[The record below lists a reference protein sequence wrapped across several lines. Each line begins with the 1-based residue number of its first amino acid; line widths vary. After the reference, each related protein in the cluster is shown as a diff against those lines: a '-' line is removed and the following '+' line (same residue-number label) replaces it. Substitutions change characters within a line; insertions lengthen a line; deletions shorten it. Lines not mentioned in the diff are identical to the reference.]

1 MKILSARAQA
11 LENIFFNEQDQEL
24 TELIS
29 KQKDERDQI
38 FALRSLSGISNKSV
52 LDNAVK
58 LGMNATTFS
67 ALCLIPL
74 LKVAWSDHNC
84 DQKESHVIL
93 EFAAENGIEVDSA
106 PYKLLQSWLSKEI
119 NSNLFIIWK
128 EYVHSL
134 EETLTQVELNE
145 IKNEIIGRAIAVA
158 RASGGILGIG
168 SISDVEK
175 KVLNELE
182 VFFEQK

>member
-1 MKILSARAQA
+1 MLSKRGKA
-11 LENIFFNEQDQEL
+11 LEDIFFDEQDSDLSQ
-24 TELIS
+24 LIE
-29 KQKDERDQI
+29 KQKDKRDQI
-38 FALRSLSGISNKSV
+38 FALKSLSGIHNKSV
-52 LDNAVK
+52 LDNAIK

-67 ALCLIPL
+67 ALTLVPL
-74 LKVAWSDHNC
+74 LKVAWSDNNC

-93 EFAAENGIEVDSA
+93 EFAEENGIELNSA
-106 PYKLLQSWLSKEI
+106 PYKLLQSWLAKEI
-119 NSNLFIIWK
+119 NSNLFLIWK

-145 IKNEIIGRAIAVA
+145 IKDEIIGRATAVA

-168 SISDVEK
+168 SISDVEE

-182 VFFEQK
+182 VFFQAKS